1 MNLDR
6 YSDNFFEV
14 NHLNGF
20 LPKKSPLAVLPE
32 RYSELQLLI
41 DEMPIKKANG
51 QGGLLSTE
59 GAIEDAVKKLKNY
72 KDLVKNEDDIFI
84 NQALFRAYAFL
95 TSAYLLAPSHFS
107 FQKTKKYGKAHR
119 LLPSQLSEPFVLVSE
134 KLDVYPFIDYH
145 YAYSLGNYVKIDNS
159 KGYEWENL
167 AMAAKFSGM
176 DDERGFIMLHVDI
189 NQHSPQLVG
198 SILDFIKSKDNSG
211 VNQSL
216 NNCLSSM
223 KSINERRQIM
233 WQASRWKH
241 YNDFRVFIMGIK
253 GNDEIFGDGVIY
265 EGISEEPVQYRGQTG
280 AQDNIIPTADIF
292 TGVIDYYPSND
303 LTKYLLDLRSYRP
316 KCIQNFL
323 SDLKDEMKE
332 NRLFNSIKK
341 SENEEGLCLLIQIL
355 DEIYYFRNG
364 HWQFVQ
370 KYIMANTK
378 YAKATG
384 GTPIISWI
392 PNQIT
397 AVLNYMSDVLELIPD
412 NSSFLDK
419 ALFTQQLSKK
429 ISLLEKQLQLLHGD
443 NYNAEDVFAL
453 NKKHKLNDD

>member
-1 MNLDR
+1 LNLDR

-20 LPKKSPLAVLPE
+20 LPKKSPLAVLPD
-32 RYSELQLLI
+32 RYSELQVLI

-51 QGGLLSTE
+51 QGGLLSIE
-59 GAIEDAVKKLKNY
+59 GAIENAVKKLKNY

-145 YAYSLGNYVKIDNS
+145 YAYSLGNYVKIDSS

-198 SILDFIKSKDNSG
+198 SILDFLKSKDNSG

-292 TGVIDYYPSND
+292 TGVIDYYPQND

>member
-20 LPKKSPLAVLPE
+20 LPKKSPLAVLPD
-32 RYSELQLLI
+32 RYIELQVLI

-51 QGGLLSTE
+51 QGGLLSIE

-119 LLPSQLSEPFVLVSE
+119 ILPSQLSEPFVLVSE
-134 KLDVYPFIDYH
+134 KLDVYPFLDYH
-145 YAYSLGNYVKIDNS
+145 YAYSLGNYVKIDSS

-198 SILDFIKSKDNSG
+198 SILDFLKSKDNYG

-265 EGISEEPVQYRGQTG
+265 EGVSEEPVQYRGQTG

-316 KCIQNFL
+316 KCIQNFF

-341 SENEEGLCLLIQIL
+341 SKNEEGLCLLIQIL

-397 AVLNYMSDVLELIPD
+397 AVLNYMSDVLQLIPD

>member
-20 LPKKSPLAVLPE
+20 LPKESPLAVLPE
-32 RYSELQLLI
+32 RYNELQVLI

-51 QGGLLSTE
+51 QGGLLSIE

-95 TSAYLLAPSHFS
+95 ASAYLLAPSHFS

-119 LLPSQLSEPFVLVSE
+119 VLPSQISEPFVLVSK
-134 KLDVYPFIDYH
+134 KLDVYPFLDYH
-145 YAYSLGNYVKIDNS
+145 YAYSLGNYVKIDDS

-189 NQHSPQLVG
+189 NQHSPQLIG
-198 SILDFIKSKDNSG
+198 SILDFINAKDNHG

-216 NNCLSSM
+216 DNCLSSM

-233 WQASRWKH
+233 WEASRWKH

-253 GNDEIFGDGVIY
+253 GNNEIFGDGVIY
-265 EGISEEPVQYRGQTG
+265 EGVSKEPVQYRGQTG

-292 TGVIDYYPSND
+292 TGVINYYPSND
-303 LTKYLLDLRSYRP
+303 LTQYLLDLRSYRP

-332 NRLFNSIKK
+332 NRLFSSIKK
-341 SENEEGLCLLIQIL
+341 TNNEEGLCILIQIL

-412 NSSFLDK
+412 NSSFIDK
-419 ALFTQQLSKK
+419 ALFSEQLSKK

-453 NKKHKLNDD
+453 NQKHRLNDD

>member
-32 RYSELQLLI
+32 RYSELQVLI

-265 EGISEEPVQYRGQTG
+265 EGVSKEPVQYRGQTG

-397 AVLNYMSDVLELIPD
+397 AVLNYMSDILELIPD

>member
-32 RYSELQLLI
+32 RYSELQVLI

-119 LLPSQLSEPFVLVSE
+119 VLPSQLSEPFVLVSE

>member
-32 RYSELQLLI
+32 RYNELQVLI

-51 QGGLLSTE
+51 QDGLLAIE

-72 KDLVKNEDDIFI
+72 KDVVKNEDDIFI

-95 TSAYLLAPSHFS
+95 ASAYLLAPSHFS

-119 LLPSQLSEPFVLVSE
+119 VLPSQISEPFVLVSK
-134 KLDVYPFIDYH
+134 KLDVYPFLDYH
-145 YAYSLGNYVKIDNS
+145 YAYSLGNYVKIEDS

-189 NQHSPQLVG
+189 NQYSPQLVG
-198 SILDFIKSKDNSG
+198 SILDFINAKDNHE

-223 KSINERRQIM
+223 QSINERRQIM
-233 WQASRWKH
+233 WEASRWKH

-265 EGISEEPVQYRGQTG
+265 EGVSKEPVQYRGQTG
-280 AQDNIIPTADIF
+280 AQDNIIPMQDIF
-292 TGVIDYYPSND
+292 SGVINFYPKNE
-303 LTKYLLDLRSYRP
+303 LTKYLLDLRKY
-316 KCIQNFL
+316 
-323 SDLKDEMKE
+323 
-332 NRLFNSIKK
+332 SIAILY
-341 SENEEGLCLLIQIL
+341 LCW
-355 DEIYYFRNG
+355 
-364 HWQFVQ
+364 H
-370 KYIMANTK
+370 
-378 YAKATG
+378 
-384 GTPIISWI
+384 
-392 PNQIT
+392 
-397 AVLNYMSDVLELIPD
+397 LNNP
-412 NSSFLDK
+412 
-419 ALFTQQLSKK
+419 A
-429 ISLLEKQLQLLHGD
+429 
-443 NYNAEDVFAL
+443 
-453 NKKHKLNDD
+453 

>member
-1 MNLDR
+1 LNLDR

-32 RYSELQLLI
+32 RYSELQVLI

-119 LLPSQLSEPFVLVSE
+119 ILPSQLSEPFVLVSE

-189 NQHSPQLVG
+189 NQYSPQLVG

-265 EGISEEPVQYRGQTG
+265 EGVSEEPVQYRGQTG

>member
-32 RYSELQLLI
+32 RYSELQVLI
-41 DEMPIKKANG
+41 DEMPIKKGNG
-51 QGGLLSTE
+51 QDGLLAIE

-95 TSAYLLAPSHFS
+95 ASAYLLAPSHFS
-107 FQKTKKYGKAHR
+107 FQKTRKYGKAHR
-119 LLPSQLSEPFVLVSE
+119 VLPAQISEPFVLVSK
-134 KLDVYPFIDYH
+134 KLDVYPFLDYH
-145 YAYSLGNYVKIDNS
+145 YAYSLGNYVKIDDS

-189 NQHSPQLVG
+189 NQYSPQLVG
-198 SILDFIKSKDNSG
+198 SILDFINAKDNHG

-223 KSINERRQIM
+223 KNINERRQIM
-233 WQASRWKH
+233 WEASRWKH

-265 EGISEEPVQYRGQTG
+265 EGVSKEPVQYRGQTG

-292 TGVIDYYPSND
+292 TGVINYYPSND

-332 NRLFNSIKK
+332 NRLFGTIKK
-341 SENEEGLCLLIQIL
+341 TNNEEGLCLLIQIL

-412 NSSFLDK
+412 NSSFIDK
-419 ALFTQQLSKK
+419 AIFSEQLSKK
-429 ISLLEKQLQLLHGD
+429 ISLLDKQLQLLHGD

>member
-145 YAYSLGNYVKIDNS
+145 YAYSLGNYVKIDSS

-198 SILDFIKSKDNSG
+198 SILDFLKSNDNSG